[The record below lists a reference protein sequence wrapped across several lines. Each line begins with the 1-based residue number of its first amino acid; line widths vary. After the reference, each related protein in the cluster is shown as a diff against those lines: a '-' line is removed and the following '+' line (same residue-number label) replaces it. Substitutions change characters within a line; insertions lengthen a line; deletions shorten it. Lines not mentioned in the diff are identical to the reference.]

1 MSDSYHDWD
10 GESLTRSQ
18 LYTFRK
24 NPRDFYNRYVL
35 GLAQPRSKALV
46 FGSAFH
52 ALTLEGREVFSK
64 HFVPTFERPDAPE
77 GENANGYWRR
87 KANADEL
94 DGLKHAW
101 AQEHGHKD
109 QLSASDLRMV
119 EAMNE
124 AAHDPRNKLCSDLLT
139 GAKFEIVAEGI
150 DYETGIPLRCKVDIW
165 TNQGFCCDL
174 KSHSGDLGDSWDRAI
189 MDYGYHFQA
198 AFYRTCTST
207 DRFPFLVVQKSRNPD
222 VMVAQLDDE
231 EAALGQKV
239 LRSALDRF
247 ALCLDSHRAAS
258 KLDPGPE
265 RNLAID
271 ASWPGIGMAQT
282 ARRLTRFPKWFYDKE
297 MRYVSI

>member
-1 MSDSYHDWD
+1 MADSYHDWD

-52 ALTLEGREVFSK
+52 ALTLEGREEFNK
-64 HFVPTFERPDAPE
+64 HFVQTFERPDAPE
-77 GENANGYWRR
+77 GENPNGYWRR
-87 KANADEL
+87 KANAEVL

-109 QLSASDLRMV
+109 QLSANDLAMI

-124 AAHDPRNKLCSDLLT
+124 AAHDPRNTLCRQLID
-139 GAKFEIVAEGI
+139 GAQFETVAEGM
-150 DYETGIPLRCKVDIW
+150 DYETGIALRCKIDIW
-165 TNQGFCCDL
+165 TSDGFCCDL

-189 MDYGYHFQA
+189 MDYGYHFQS

-207 DRFPFLVVQKSRNPD
+207 DRFPFLVVQKNRNPD
-222 VMVAQLDDE
+222 AMVAELDDE
-231 EAALGQKV
+231 ESALGKKV
-239 LRSALDRF
+239 MRAALDRF
-247 ALCLDSHRAAS
+247 AICLDAHRKAYE
-258 KLDPGPE
+258 LDPGPE
-265 RNLAID
+265 RNLAVD
-271 ASWPGIGMAQT
+271 AAWPGIGMAQE
-282 ARRLTRFPKWFYDKE
+282 AHRLTRFPKWFYDKE
-297 MRYVSI
+297 LRYVS

>member
-52 ALTLEGREVFSK
+52 ALTLEGREVFDK
-64 HFVPTFERPDAPE
+64 DFVETFERPAAP
-77 GENANGYWRR
+77 R
-87 KANADEL
+87 
-94 DGLKHAW
+94 
-101 AQEHGHKD
+101 
-109 QLSASDLRMV
+109 
-119 EAMNE
+119 
-124 AAHDPRNKLCSDLLT
+124 DPRNKLCAGLFE
-139 GAKFEIVAEGI
+139 GAQFESVAEGI

-222 VMVAQLDDE
+222 AMVAELDDE

-239 LRSALDRF
+239 LRAALDRF
-247 ALCLDSHRAAS
+247 AVCLDAHRAAYE
-258 KLDPGPE
+258 LEPGPE

-271 ASWPGIGMAQT
+271 AAWPGIGMAQT
-282 ARRLTRFPKWFYDKE
+282 DRRVTRFPKWFYDKE
-297 MRYVSI
+297 LRYVSK